1 MGASLKI
8 KLEDIRLNQLNYKS
22 LTLVSKFSHMLKVK
36 EGKELKLQDKD
47 ILVQISDVA
56 RTSEHLVITELYKQI
71 KNEVRVCLSHR

>member
-71 KNEVRVCLSHR
+71 KNEVRICLNHQ